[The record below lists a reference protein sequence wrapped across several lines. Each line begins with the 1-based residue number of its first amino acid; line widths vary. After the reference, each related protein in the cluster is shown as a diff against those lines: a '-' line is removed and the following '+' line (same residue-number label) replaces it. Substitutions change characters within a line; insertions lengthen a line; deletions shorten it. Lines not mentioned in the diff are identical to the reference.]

1 MRVAMHIKHD
11 NPAICSIIFTNEDWE
26 DKLAYDVME
35 YLKSLPKDPA
45 NGKRMAWFDPENK
58 VWKLKKKNGMLSGVM
73 HVKDNHRRKLSQF
86 TDEEDNESKAAFE

>member
-1 MRVAMHIKHD
+1 MTIKHD

-35 YLKSLPKDPA
+35 YLKSLPKDT

-58 VWKLKKKNGMLSGVM
+58 VWKLKKKNGTLSGLL
-73 HVKDNHRRKLSQF
+73 HVKDENRRKLSQF
-86 TDEEDNESKAAFE
+86 AEGEDNESKAAFE